1 MYSPSVFIAI
11 AVLVASLH
19 MIAPDHWLPLTA
31 LSIKRGY
38 GKRRVLLISA
48 VLGFLH
54 GSTSVI
60 LSLAALLIGVV
71 IFGLNELKEIS
82 IVILVAVAIYMLIQT
97 VRERKGSEGVENTSL
112 LVSILPDPVLLPIII
127 ASYPLGNIELGAIGA
142 SFILSSALALPV
154 VTGGVLIGA
163 GSGLSRLKPATV
175 DYVVIIALV
184 LTAFYIYFFG

>member
-1 MYSPSVFIAI
+1 MYSPPVFISIAI
-11 AVLVASLH
+11 LVASLH

-38 GKRRVLLISA
+38 GNRRILLISA

-60 LSLAALLIGVV
+60 LSLAALFIGVA
-71 IFGLNELKEIS
+71 IFGLNALKEIS
-82 IVILVAVAIYMLIQT
+82 IVILIAVAIYMLIQT
-97 VRERKGSEGVENTSL
+97 VRERRGSESVENTSL

-127 ASYPLGNIELGAIGA
+127 ASYPLGNIVLGAIGI
-142 SFILSSALALPV
+142 SFILASTLALLV
-154 VTGGVLIGA
+154 VTEGVLIGMA
-163 GSGLSRLKPATV
+163 RSLSRLKPVTV